1 MKKILIYLI
10 VITAIASSCK
20 KYEEGPCISLRS
32 PEKRLSGKYTII
44 SYTVNGID
52 SLSLFNDSL
61 STNAQFVRYPDHL
74 EISFTLNGNRKDGKY
89 SYMGCSCNF
98 DDKNSI
104 LLFWNCGSS
113 ESIGTGRFRDGL
125 RDISYKILKL
135 TNKEVK
141 LKTLYNNNEYVVAME
156 KII

>member
-1 MKKILIYLI
+1 MLVI
-10 VITAIASSCK
+10 VAVASSCK

-32 PEKRLSGKYTII
+32 PEKRLTGHYTIT
-44 SYTVNGID
+44 SYTINGED

-74 EISFTLNGNRKDGKY
+74 EINFHFDGLRKDGKY
-89 SYMGCSCNF
+89 SYMGCTCNF
-98 DDKNSI
+98 DDNNSI
-104 LLFWNCGSS
+104 LHFWGCGSS
-113 ESIGTGRFRDGL
+113 ESIGTGPFRDNI

-141 LKTLYNNNEYVVAME
+141 LKTLYNNKEYVVVMV
-156 KII
+156 KNN